1 MIDRLCRV
9 LAQAALRRI
18 RAGTLVIVECNRRR
32 SFGSGV
38 PVATAA
44 VHSSRIWRKLL
55 RGSVGLADGYAEGL
69 WSSPDLEALIRLGAR
84 NGAAMDR
91 ARRRIAGLQRP
102 LQLVRALLRVDD
114 RDRRRRDVAAHYDLG
129 NELFAR
135 MLDSTMTYSC
145 ALFARERMTLA
156 EAQEAKL
163 ELVCQ
168 KLELSPHDH
177 VLEIGTGW
185 GSFALHAASTRGCRV
200 TTTTVSTEQRTHALE
215 RVRRAGLQDRIT
227 VLQSDY
233 RDLRGSYDRLV
244 SIEMIEAVGWRHTG
258 TFLATCSKLLEPD
271 GAMLLQAITIDD
283 RAYEVE
289 KASRSFI
296 KQRIFP
302 GGSLPS
308 LEAIARDLA
317 RRTDLQVV
325 DLQDITPHYVP
336 TLHEWRRRFAAAA
349 SELAALGYDEGFQ
362 RLWTLYLCYCQ
373 AGFAERR
380 ICDVQLL
387 LAKPASRLERIGGNW
402 RPEIERLTAEAR
414 PEVRAR
420 ASVAGARPEP
430 RTRASC
436 L

>member
-1 MIDRLCRV
+1 MIDRLCRMLV
-9 LAQAALRRI
+9 QVALRRI
-18 RAGTLVIVECNRRR
+18 RAGTLVVVEQNRRR
-32 SFGSGV
+32 SFGSGA

-44 VHSSRIWRKLL
+44 VRSSRVWRQLL
-55 RGSVGLADGYAEGL
+55 RGSVGLADAYAEGL
-69 WSSPDLEALIRLGAR
+69 WNSPDLVALIRLAAR
-84 NGAAMDR
+84 NGATMDR
-91 ARRRIAGLQRP
+91 IRRRIAAVQRP
-102 LQLVRALLRVDD
+102 LQVARALARSDS
-114 RDRRRRDVAAHYDLG
+114 RERRRRDIAAHYDLG

-145 ALFARERMTLA
+145 ALFAREGTPLA
-156 EAQEAKL
+156 DAQEAKL

-200 TTTTVSTEQRTHALE
+200 TTTTISAEQHAHALE
-215 RVRRAGLQDRIT
+215 RVRGAGLEDRVT
-227 VLQSDY
+227 VLLSDY
-233 RDLRGSYDRLV
+233 RDLRGSYDKLV

-258 TFLATCSKLLEPD
+258 TFLASCSELLEPD

-289 KASRSFI
+289 KASNSFM

-308 LEAIARDLA
+308 LEAIARELA
-317 RRTDLQVV
+317 RGTDLQVI
-325 DLQDITPHYVP
+325 DLQDLTSHYVP
-336 TLHEWRRRFAAAA
+336 TLYEWRRRFTEAAP
-349 SELAALGYDEGFQ
+349 ELAKLGYDERFQ

-387 LAKPASRLERIGGNW
+387 LAKPASRLERIGGKW
-402 RPEIERLTAEAR
+402 APGTER
-414 PEVRAR
+414 RA
-420 ASVAGARPEP
+420 AGISTEP
-430 RTRASC
+430 RTQATGRRG
-436 L
+436 